1 MYKNRK
7 TIMLL
12 VTLLLSAGFVAVG
25 AIGTTSM
32 EDRTADNS
40 KQAANAFGSYHDA
53 MRSVVVESP
62 RKNDKNKK
70 RKRQKQDDSRS
81 PNSSSWDDD
90 AKGKPVRGSRR
101 WYQCQRSKGLKEWQK
116 TMKFHPKHNRNPGT
130 KHQKEAHKRLR
141 LQTPFALAKNLA
153 EDLKADVLNG
163 HATVQDVL
171 NREALHILQS
181 ETRRIKDPAVR
192 LDYLLHV
199 VNNYG
204 HAYGQVIT
212 EEEDRRKLTL
222 RVSHINNMLAFI
234 HNDGTLYNGFS
245 NLTLEVRPYTI
256 AKNTPGITPV
266 VYSLH
271 YKQKS
276 SPFYKVLKKQ
286 VDAELDDYIKE
297 HSSDAEQIQ
306 LTATLRLQEWTNL
319 YTQIETGERQV
330 QDLQQIPD
338 EFAPLVS
345 QYRTSGNLMKRLQAS
360 GAEEA
365 AMEEFEQV
373 TKLQNEFVSKY
384 TALLQSKEKSRSE
397 HRNILLSAKET
408 EALSEVHE
416 SRHSWEIRMLRKKG
430 DVTEV
435 TLQWHLSHMSEY
447 RERNKKVEKNT
458 HTGARFLMG
467 PSNGV
472 RMPNDVSRHYVNG
485 AKNFKDGF
493 QRYTGDAASLQF
505 IKFGNN
511 SPNQFDIANGLNY
524 EQGMKI
530 TRRRNDRKSMLT
542 LINVVLGNCP
552 YNDGWRLAGLYSD
565 PELVESNGQMTA
577 KVISSFT
584 KKTRRQSNTGK
595 QRNKNQRKNRR
606 AAKALAQKN
615 AEDIPTLEEVME
627 DPDTQKTLEEMR
639 KQPKEVKEDR
649 NFKNSWDKAHASGQE
664 LHSLRDTLLTWSN
677 DQLKLELKKNGQK
690 GYSRLNKGQLVNR
703 VIQLRGLGHVKLEE
717 ETLEALNELEQA
729 NNPNKRTT
737 AKKPRTQKKKKAR
750 KLPDASRRGRD
761 KKSDV

>member
-1 MYKNRK
+1 M
-7 TIMLL
+7 
-12 VTLLLSAGFVAVG
+12 
-25 AIGTTSM
+25 
-32 EDRTADNS
+32 
-40 KQAANAFGSYHDA
+40 
-53 MRSVVVESP
+53 
-62 RKNDKNKK
+62 
-70 RKRQKQDDSRS
+70 
-81 PNSSSWDDD
+81 
-90 AKGKPVRGSRR
+90 
-101 WYQCQRSKGLKEWQK
+101 KEWQK

-222 RVSHINNMLAFI
+222 RVSHITNMLAFI

-245 NLTLEVRPYTI
+245 NLTLDVRPYTI
-256 AKNTPGITPV
+256 AKNDLE
-266 VYSLH
+266 LH
-271 YKQKS
+271 QSFTACSIKQNS

-297 HSSDAEQIQ
+297 HSSDATPEFSS
-306 LTATLRLQEWTNL
+306 LLKVARVDKLVHATRNRRSSFE
-319 YTQIETGERQV
+319 
-330 QDLQQIPD
+330 DLQQIPD
-338 EFAPLVS
+338 EFALS
-345 QYRTSGNLMKRLQAS
+345 YHSTAQAGKLMKRLQAS

-397 HRNILLSAKET
+397 HRNILLSAREA

-430 DVTEV
+430 DTTEV

-511 SPNQFDIANGLNY
+511 SPNQFDIANGMNY

-639 KQPKEVKEDR
+639 KQPKAVKEDSD
-649 NFKNSWDKAHASGQE
+649 FQNSWDKAHASGQGR
-664 LHSLRDTLLTWSN
+664 LKDTLLTWSN
-677 DQLKLELKKNGQK
+677 DQLRLELKKNGQK
-690 GYSRLNKGQLVNR
+690 GYSRLNKEQLVDR

-761 KKSDV
+761 KKPDV